1 MTVVGAPADA
11 GDEAGTVDPVVEASV
26 TDTSGTGTETVAAPK
41 RSAWPVAALAV
52 VVLILAAVAGYLVY
66 GWVQALQQT
75 RVAEAS
81 DAALS
86 GARQAAINLNSV
98 DPNNLDDTFANIA
111 SSITGDELTNGLNE
125 SRGQF
130 EQMFSGSGVT
140 VTATAHRAGLSSF
153 NYDEGTAEALVVLDV
168 ATARP
173 ELAEPAMTRLTVSL
187 DMQDVDGSWRASQ
200 IAQLGNAISLNN
212 PAGAAAAP
220 DQQAPTDQQTPTD
233 QQAPAETGTP

>member
-1 MTVVGAPADA
+1 MTVVGAPADT

-26 TDTSGTGTETVAAPK
+26 TDTSGTGAR
-41 RSAWPVAALAV
+41 RSAWPLVALAALVVVLAV
-52 VVLILAAVAGYLVY
+52 VAGFLVF

-75 RVAEAS
+75 RIANAS
-81 DAALS
+81 DAALT

-140 VTATAHRAGLSSF
+140 VTATAHRAGLSAF
-153 NYDEGTAEALVVLDV
+153 DYDDGTAEALVVLDV
-168 ATARP
+168 STARP

-187 DMQDVDGSWRASQ
+187 DMQNVDGAWRASQ

-220 DQQAPTDQQTPTD
+220 DQQAPADQQAPTD